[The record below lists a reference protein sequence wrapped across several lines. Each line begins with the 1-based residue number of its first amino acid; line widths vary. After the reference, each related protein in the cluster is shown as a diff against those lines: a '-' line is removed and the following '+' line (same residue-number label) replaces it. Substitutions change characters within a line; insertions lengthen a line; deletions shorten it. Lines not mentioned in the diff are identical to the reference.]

1 MSKSHAA
8 EVQQLTAR
16 IIELEDALRS
26 VLNQPETAEAY
37 DAMMQRVIDALGNNT
52 QPEQQGCRSRA
63 GQ

>member
-37 DAMMQRVIDALGNNT
+37 DAMMQRVIDALGANT
-52 QPEQQGCRSRA
+52 QPEQQGCGSRA
-63 GQ
+63 H